1 MLMPV
6 LPCAPT
12 ALFSGEDLL
21 QAAIFI
27 NTISSTSKDSS
38 GMPNRKRKK
47 LSLFLFV
54 CFFSVS
60 FYQGD

>member
-27 NTISSTSKDSS
+27 NTISSTSKD
-38 GMPNRKRKK
+38 
-47 LSLFLFV
+47 LSLIHI
-54 CFFSVS
+54 
-60 FYQGD
+60 